1 MLPISNKGLEFWS
14 IIFSDCNGSSY
25 DFEKKSLLLL
35 FCTKFLGRIFIR
47 AGIQVWSTVR
57 GRR

>member
-25 DFEKKSLLLL
+25 DFEKSLLLL
-35 FCTKFLGRIFIR
+35 FCTKFLGGIFIR